1 MRWNIHRQL
10 LIPFTWLQCLTVIL
24 VIAIT
29 GYVAIM
35 QVRNSQAV
43 HLQKIIE
50 TLGSARYPLTHKV
63 LLQLKSLTGAEFVLI
78 DREHNIQQ
86 MTLEDVPEIQTALSR
101 QLKLSLESRILELN
115 QDRYLVGF
123 YRSSPGQGD
132 LNVMVLYPQ
141 VKWSVTFYQLVT
153 PYLVLALIFGGLTI
167 WISSRIAGGISSRL
181 QKLQAHVGE
190 LGELKFS
197 EIPPGEQEDEIREL
211 SQGINKMSLML
222 DQSFRQNQQQERMRI
237 LSQLVG
243 GISHQLRN
251 SLTGVRLALQLHQKS
266 CDSAD
271 QETLEKGLEQLRF
284 IEEEIKTLLR
294 VAKGSELIQVPGN
307 LILVISESVQLLRPY
322 CQHQQIEFQT
332 EIKDIAT
339 EITDTEGFRGALL
352 NILINATEAAGP
364 QGKVQLLMSTIDEM
378 LEIVIQDN
386 GHGIK
391 PEIEAQIFEPFFT
404 TKPEGAGLGLALARQ
419 AIHDNGGELTY
430 ARKDGWT
437 VFKIVLNL

>member
-1 MRWNIHRQL
+1 
-10 LIPFTWLQCLTVIL
+10 
-24 VIAIT
+24 
-29 GYVAIM
+29 
-35 QVRNSQAV
+35 
-43 HLQKIIE
+43 
-50 TLGSARYPLTHKV
+50 
-63 LLQLKSLTGAEFVLI
+63 
-78 DREHNIQQ
+78 
-86 MTLEDVPEIQTALSR
+86 
-101 QLKLSLESRILELN
+101 
-115 QDRYLVGF
+115 
-123 YRSSPGQGD
+123 
-132 LNVMVLYPQ
+132 
-141 VKWSVTFYQLVT
+141 
-153 PYLVLALIFGGLTI
+153 
-167 WISSRIAGGISSRL
+167 
-181 QKLQAHVGE
+181 
-190 LGELKFS
+190 
-197 EIPPGEQEDEIREL
+197 
-211 SQGINKMSLML
+211 
-222 DQSFRQNQQQERMRI
+222 
-237 LSQLVG
+237 
-243 GISHQLRN
+243 
-251 SLTGVRLALQLHQKS
+251 
-266 CDSAD
+266 
-271 QETLEKGLEQLRF
+271 LEKGLEQLRF